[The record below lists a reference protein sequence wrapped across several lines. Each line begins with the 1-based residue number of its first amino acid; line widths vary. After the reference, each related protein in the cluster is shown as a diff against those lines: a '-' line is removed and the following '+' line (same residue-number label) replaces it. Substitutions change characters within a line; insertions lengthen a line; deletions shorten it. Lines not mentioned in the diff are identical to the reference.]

1 MKICHKY
8 VKQQQNGI
16 IFYNPYVLQE
26 RIKQYE
32 KALSCYDDGQS
43 IVFVPPLRVN
53 PKF

>member
-8 VKQQQNGI
+8 VKQQQNSI

-32 KALSCYDDGQS
+32 KALSCYDDGQPCRKNAGL
-43 IVFVPPLRVN
+43 IRLII
-53 PKF
+53 